1 MSISR
6 ISPSTETGPVI
17 VVAKLSLKN
26 AVCPKRNFSK
36 KKIKNKGFKD
46 PKTHDLQ
53 IDFQYFSP
61 SFNQHMN
68 DYKRINNQKL
78 RTILRILCTGQ
89 IYRIC
94 PKDMSTWP
102 KRQKP
107 RAFKHVQQREFHQ
120 IWGQRTSW
128 VLGRHWQWEQN
139 RWSGEWSR
147 TWNTWINV
155 KNYLEF
161 LSNDSIWGYPPWLT
175 MNTVDWEMVENKKI
189 TVFKKDFLNSIS
201 ALTFLSSSKTY
212 FSPIWLSA

>member
-1 MSISR
+1 MMINSKRPKPSMSISR

-94 PKDMSTWP
+94 PKDMST
-102 KRQKP
+102 
-107 RAFKHVQQREFHQ
+107 
-120 IWGQRTSW
+120 
-128 VLGRHWQWEQN
+128 
-139 RWSGEWSR
+139 
-147 TWNTWINV
+147 
-155 KNYLEF
+155 
-161 LSNDSIWGYPPWLT
+161 
-175 MNTVDWEMVENKKI
+175 
-189 TVFKKDFLNSIS
+189 
-201 ALTFLSSSKTY
+201 
-212 FSPIWLSA
+212 